1 MELRDALSDISEIR
15 QRLAGAEVFRGYR
28 AASTAATAVV
38 AIGVSVIQSIWGP
51 ADPVGFVLLWV
62 GAALLNM
69 AIVAAE
75 MIVRCRRSESSL
87 QRASTLGA
95 VQAFL
100 PSLVA
105 GGLLTLVIV
114 GFTEAQ
120 VWMLPGLW
128 AVVFSLGLFASRRI
142 LPGAIA
148 LVAGYYLIAGLLA
161 IALTAPTHAL
171 WPWTMGIVFG
181 VGQLGCAA
189 ILYWTLERSGN
200 DERRIETSCE

>member
-1 MELRDALSDISEIR
+1 MELREALSDISEIR

-38 AIGVSVIQSIWGP
+38 AIAASAAQSIWGP
-51 ADPVGFVLLWV
+51 ADAIAFVLLWV

-69 AIVAAE
+69 GIVAAE

-95 VQAFL
+95 AQAFL
-100 PSLVA
+100 PSLAA
-105 GGLLTLVIV
+105 GGLLTFVIV
-114 GFTEAQ
+114 CFAEPQ

-142 LPGAIA
+142 LPAPVAI
-148 LVAGYYLIAGLLA
+148 VAGYYLIAGLLA
-161 IALTAPTHAL
+161 IALAAPTHAM
-171 WPWTMGIVFG
+171 WPWTMGILFG
-181 VGQLGCAA
+181 IGQLACAL
-189 ILYWTLERSGN
+189 ILYWTLERN
-200 DERRIETSCE
+200 DHGRRIETSCE